1 MRIARDI
8 STSERE
14 PTDDLA
20 GRSRIPNEFGSLE
33 VRKQSRIEWLAFWYF
48 ATYVPYAVLVRWLAT
63 VPYPPL
69 GRPLTGL
76 EILPATTIFS
86 GILTLMYAWASG
98 WWRYAHQTKLLGI
111 PLVRPTRWTLLSGM
125 GTAMLLFTVP
135 LSFTFQGVSIPFMQ
149 LLMRGDVLVIAPLVD
164 LMAGRRVRWYSWV
177 ALMLVAIGLILTIGT
192 RGGLHLP
199 PLAIVTVV
207 LYTLGYFVRLAVMT
221 KIGKT
226 GDQNIVKGY
235 FVEEKMVAIPAAVL
249 MLAILSALGLGAQG
263 NQLSFGFVGVWASN
277 QLPPILGLS
286 VLLVLVSLFSIL
298 ILLDPRENTYCVP
311 IERSASILAG
321 TAAAYIL
328 AGMSLGKPP
337 TAAEA
342 AGAALLTA
350 AIIIL
355 SLGPRIR
362 RAAE

>member
-1 MRIARDI
+1 
-8 STSERE
+8 
-14 PTDDLA
+14 
-20 GRSRIPNEFGSLE
+20 
-33 VRKQSRIEWLAFWYF
+33 
-48 ATYVPYAVLVRWLAT
+48 
-63 VPYPPL
+63 
-69 GRPLTGL
+69 
-76 EILPATTIFS
+76 
-86 GILTLMYAWASG
+86 
-98 WWRYAHQTKLLGI
+98 
-111 PLVRPTRWTLLSGM
+111 M

-177 ALMLVAIGLILTIGT
+177 ALILVATGLILTIGT

-199 PLAIVTVV
+199 PLAIATVV

-226 GDQNIVKGY
+226 GDPNMIKGY
-235 FVEEKMVAIPAAVL
+235 FVEEKMVAIPVAVL
-249 MLAILSALGLGAQG
+249 MLALLSTLGLGAQG
-263 NQLSFGFVGVWASN
+263 NQLGFGFVGVWISN
-277 QLPPILGLS
+277 QLPPILGT
-286 VLLVLVSLFSIL
+286 VFVVGAGFLVFDM

-337 TAAEA
+337 TAAEV
-342 AGAALLTA
+342 AGAALLIA

-355 SLGPRIR
+355 SLGPRVR
-362 RAAE
+362 RAAG

>member
-1 MRIARDI
+1 MSNVRGI
-8 STSERE
+8 S
-14 PTDDLA
+14 A
-20 GRSRIPNEFGSLE
+20 
-33 VRKQSRIEWLAFWYF
+33 RIEWLAFWYF

-63 VPYPPL
+63 VQYPPL
-69 GRPLTGL
+69 GRALTGL

-86 GILTLMYAWASG
+86 GIFTLVYVWAAG
-98 WWRYAHQTKLLGI
+98 WWRYAHRSTLLGV
-111 PLVRPTRWTLLSGM
+111 PLIRPTRWTLVSGI

-177 ALMLVAIGLILTIGT
+177 ALILVAIGLVLTIGT
-192 RGGLHLP
+192 RGGVHLP
-199 PLAIVTVV
+199 PLAIATVV

-221 KIGKT
+221 KVGKT
-226 GDQNIVKGY
+226 GEPSMVKGY
-235 FVEEKMVAIPAAVL
+235 FVEEKMVAIPVAVL
-249 MLAILSALGLGAQG
+249 MLALLSALNLGAQG
-263 NQLSFGFVGVWASN
+263 NQLSFGFVGVWLSN

-321 TAAAYIL
+321 TTAAYIL

-337 TAAEA
+337 TAAEM
-342 AGAALLTA
+342 AGAGLLIA
-350 AIIIL
+350 AIVIL
-355 SLGPRIR
+355 SLGPGMR
-362 RAAE
+362 RAPE

>member
-1 MRIARDI
+1 MPKR
-8 STSERE
+8 
-14 PTDDLA
+14 L
-20 GRSRIPNEFGSLE
+20 
-33 VRKQSRIEWLAFWYF
+33 EWLAFWYF
-48 ATYVPYAVLVRWLAT
+48 ATYVPYAVLVRWLAS
-63 VPYPPL
+63 VPYPTL

-76 EILPATTIFS
+76 EILPATTILS
-86 GILTLMYAWASG
+86 GLFTLLYAWTSG
-98 WWRYAHQTKLLGI
+98 WWRSAHRSRLLGI
-111 PLVRPTRWTLLSGM
+111 CIVHPTRWTLLSGV

-164 LMAGRRVRWYSWV
+164 LMARRRVRWYSWV
-177 ALMLVAIGLILTIGT
+177 ALVLVAVGLILTIGN

-226 GDQNIVKGY
+226 GDPNLVKGY
-235 FVEEKMVAIPAAVL
+235 FVEEKLVAIPVAVL
-249 MLAILSALGLGAQG
+249 ALAILSALGLGAQG

-277 QLPPILGLS
+277 QLLPIAGLS
-286 VLLVLVSLFSIL
+286 LQLVLVSLFSIL
-298 ILLDPRENTYCVP
+298 ILLDPRENTFCVP

-328 AGMSLGKPP
+328 AAMSLGPAP
-337 TAAEA
+337 TVSELS
-342 AGAALLTA
+342 GAVLLTA
-350 AIIIL
+350 AIGVLAI
-355 SLGPRIR
+355 GPRLR
-362 RAAE
+362 PRPPLRS

>member
-1 MRIARDI
+1 MRPA
-8 STSERE
+8 
-14 PTDDLA
+14 P
-20 GRSRIPNEFGSLE
+20 
-33 VRKQSRIEWLAFWYF
+33 RIESLAFWYF
-48 ATYVPYAVLVRWLAT
+48 ATYVPYAVMVRWLAT
-63 VPYPPL
+63 VPYAPL
-69 GRPLTGL
+69 GRALTGL

-86 GILTLMYAWASG
+86 GVLTLIYVWTSG
-98 WWRYAHQTKLLGI
+98 WWRYAHQTRLLGI
-111 PLVRPTRWTLLSGM
+111 PFVRPTRWTLLSGI

-164 LMAGRRVRWYSWV
+164 LMARRRVRWYSWV
-177 ALMLVAIGLILTIGT
+177 ALVLVALGLILTIGN

-226 GDQNIVKGY
+226 GDPNLVKGY
-235 FVEEKMVAIPAAVL
+235 FVEEKMVAIPVAVL
-249 MLAILSALGLGAQG
+249 ALAILSALGLGSQG
-263 NQLSFGFVGVWASN
+263 NQLSFGFVGVWASS
-277 QLPPILGLS
+277 QLLPIAGLS
-286 VLLVLVSLFSIL
+286 LLLVLVSLFSIL

-328 AGMSLGKPP
+328 AAMSIGKAP
-337 TAAEA
+337 TAAEV
-342 AGAALLTA
+342 AGAALLTL
-350 AIIIL
+350 AIVIL
-355 SLGPRIR
+355 SLGPRVR
-362 RAAE
+362 SASLKG